1 MKKKTIKDVNLRGK
15 RILIRVDFNVP
26 LDDKG
31 DVSDDTRLRAAL
43 PTINY
48 VLQEGVSLILM
59 SHLGRPKGRVAESM
73 RLTPVARR
81 LSQLLG
87 REVKKVDD
95 CIGEKVKEEVRSLKK
110 GEVLLLENL
119 RFHPEEE
126 KNDKE
131 FAQELAGLGEVFI
144 NDAFGTA
151 HRAHA
156 STEGVARLLPAAA
169 GLLMGKEI
177 EYLSKALENPTK
189 PFLTILGGAKVS
201 DKIGVIENLLDKV
214 DGFIIGGGMAYTFL
228 KAKGKEI
235 GNSLVEEDKIDLAK
249 DLLKRAEEKGVIFLL
264 PFDHIITDK
273 FSKEA
278 TVKATEGGGIPAGW
292 QGMDIGEK
300 SREEFVRVLR
310 GAKTVLWNGPL
321 GVFEMAPFA
330 KGTDA
335 IAKFLAGLEA
345 TTIIGGGDT
354 AAAIAKL
361 GLSEHFAH
369 ISTGGGASLRFLEG
383 KPLPGLIALDDK

>member
-1 MKKKTIKDVNLRGK
+1 M
-15 RILIRVDFNVP
+15 RVDFNVP

-31 DVSDDTRLRAAL
+31 NISDDTRIRAAL

-48 VLQEGVSLILM
+48 VLQKKTGILQKKPRLILM
-59 SHLGRPKGRVAESM
+59 SHLGRPKGKRVEFMSLA
-73 RLTPVARR
+73 PVAGR

-87 REVKKVDD
+87 REVKKADD
-95 CIGEKVKEEVRSLKK
+95 CVG
-110 GEVLLLENL
+110 GEVKKEVKALKAGEVILLENL
-119 RFHPEEE
+119 RFHAEEE
-126 KNDKE
+126 KNDQE
-131 FAQELAGLGEVFI
+131 FAQELADLGDIFI
-144 NDAFGTA
+144 NDAFGAA

-169 GLLMGKEI
+169 GLLMDKEI
-177 EYLSKALENPTK
+177 EYLSKALENPAK

-214 DGFIIGGGMAYTFL
+214 DGFLVGGGMAYTFL
-228 KAKGKEI
+228 KARGKEI
-235 GNSLVEEDKIDLAK
+235 GDSLLEEDKIGLAK

-264 PFDHIITDK
+264 PFDHIVADK
-273 FSKEA
+273 FSEEA
-278 TVKATEGGGIPAGW
+278 AVKVIGDEGIPAGW

-330 KGTDA
+330 KGTDTVA
-335 IAKFLAGLEA
+335 QLLAGLEA

-383 KPLPGLIALDDK
+383 KTLPGLTALENK